1 VVKEFLLPART
12 AAQEVSEKPF
22 KILSV
27 STKDRPLSPESSS
40 YPPNIHKDVHRLGA
54 ALALEGRDRAW
65 RPPPDTLGSIDS
77 LTVASFNLHFGTD
90 VQGEPYDVAEAVG
103 RLDAAVVCLQEDW
116 VPARATPGSGHDPVA
131 DLGRARGVAVHR
143 AELCAA
149 GRRADLGVSADGGP
163 GRLCV
168 SVLTALPLI
177 SYEVIALGRGPGDS
191 VPRVAQ
197 VLLLRSPGGGSL
209 RLVNTHLTCSVASPL
224 QLWRLWRRLRA
235 DPVPTVIAG
244 DLNMPALLARR
255 CAGLTGLVRGAT
267 FPARQPVVQRDHV
280 LVSAGIL
287 AGSGNV
293 LPPAGSDHRPVRA
306 QLDGLNGSHQA

>member
-1 VVKEFLLPART
+1 M
-12 AAQEVSEKPF
+12 
-22 KILSV
+22 
-27 STKDRPLSPESSS
+27 
-40 YPPNIHKDVHRLGA
+40 
-54 ALALEGRDRAW
+54 
-65 RPPPDTLGSIDS
+65 
-77 LTVASFNLHFGTD
+77 
-90 VQGEPYDVAEAVG
+90 QGEPYDVVAAVG
-103 RLDAAVVCLQEDW
+103 RLDAGVICLQEDW
-116 VPARATPGSGHDPVA
+116 VPGEAAPGSGHDPVG
-131 DLGRARGVAVHR
+131 DVGRALGVSVHR

-149 GRRADLGVSADGGP
+149 GGRTDFGVSADGGP

-177 SYEVIALGRGPGDS
+177 SYEIIALGRGPGDA

-197 VLLLRSPGGGSL
+197 VLVLRSPAGGLL

-267 FPARQPVVQRDHV
+267 FPAMQPLVQLDHV
-280 LVSAGIL
+280 LVSAGIQP
-287 AGSGNV
+287 GSGTV

-306 QLDGLNGSHQA
+306 QLLGINGKHRA